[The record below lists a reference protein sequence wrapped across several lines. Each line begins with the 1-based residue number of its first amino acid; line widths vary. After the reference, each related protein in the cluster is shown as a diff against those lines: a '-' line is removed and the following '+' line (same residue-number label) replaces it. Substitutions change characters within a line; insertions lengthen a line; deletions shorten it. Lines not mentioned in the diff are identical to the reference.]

1 VNAWTVTLR
10 RPAPPAHKKDEM
22 NARAKAPSRERHLLV
37 VDDDDRIR
45 ALLKEYLARAGFR
58 VTVAA
63 DAAAAR
69 RILETLDFDLLVFD
83 VMMPGEDGFSLT
95 RWVRGGAHSRQTPVL
110 MLTARDSS
118 GDRIEGLSLGAD
130 DYLAKPFEPQ
140 ELLLRIEAI
149 LRRTGSRSTGAERL
163 SLGQCSF
170 DPDRG
175 ELLLA
180 DEPVRLTEAE
190 ARLLKRLAA
199 NAHTAVDRLDLARET
214 ADPSGRAVDV
224 QVTRL
229 RRKIELDPKAPR
241 YLQTVRG
248 VGYML
253 APD

>member
-1 VNAWTVTLR
+1 MSLAT
-10 RPAPPAHKKDEM
+10 PPEV
-22 NARAKAPSRERHLLV
+22 RERHLLV

-45 ALLKEYLARAGFR
+45 SLLKEYLTRAGFR
-58 VTVAA
+58 VTAAA

-69 RILETLDFDLLVFD
+69 KLLALLDFDLLVLD
-83 VMMPGEDGFSLT
+83 VMMPGEDGFSLAK
-95 RWVRGGAHSRQTPVL
+95 WVREGGPSRLTPVL
-110 MLTARDSS
+110 ILTAKDAAE
-118 GDRIEGLSLGAD
+118 DRIQGLTLGAD

-149 LRRTGSRSTGAERL
+149 LRRAGSRPAMAP
-163 SLGQCSF
+163 SLGLGLCRF
-170 DPDRG
+170 DIERG
-175 ELLLA
+175 ELSREG
-180 DEPVRLTEAE
+180 EPVRLTEAE
-190 ARLLKRLAA
+190 TRLLRRLAA
-199 NAHTAVDRLDLARET
+199 NAHLAVDRLDLARET

-229 RRKIELDPKAPR
+229 RRKIEIDPKVPR